1 MLCAGHGGLYTA
13 AAEVVKLPFVVKL
26 ASKKHQLMKMEFRF
40 PIVATDGQGNFLG
53 VKRARR
59 VPFAGRAPTNGSAG
73 IERFVRCS
81 TFVPEAQRA
90 PVGALCGLSADYLPG
105 ISIRRLLP

>member
-1 MLCAGHGGLYTA
+1 
-13 AAEVVKLPFVVKL
+13 
-26 ASKKHQLMKMEFRF
+26 MKVEFRF
-40 PIVATDGQGNFLG
+40 PIVATDGQGKFLG
-53 VKRARR
+53 VGRTHR

-73 IERFVRCS
+73 IERFVRYN
-81 TFVPEAQRA
+81 TFVAEAQRA